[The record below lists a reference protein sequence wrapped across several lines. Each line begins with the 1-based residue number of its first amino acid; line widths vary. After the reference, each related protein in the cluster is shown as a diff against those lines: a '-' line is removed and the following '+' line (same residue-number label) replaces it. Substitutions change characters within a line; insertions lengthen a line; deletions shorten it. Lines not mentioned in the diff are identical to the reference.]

1 MPPSKSNESNEAL
14 GHNLELITDLTQSL
28 ILELKSFSVNHD
40 NLKSQFEAVTDDV
53 ARLSSIIRDGN
64 GKPSLITTI
73 ALLEKDLSNLK
84 KEFEK
89 LEKETED
96 SLDKLQVEFTR
107 WKEEK
112 DKEAAEEA
120 RGKWQLKVAIA
131 GGALGTLTAI
141 INVILQ
147 ILAKK

>member
-120 RGKWQLKVAIA
+120 RGKWQLKVALA

-147 ILAKK
+147 MLAKK